1 MMINYVVLLSLLSK
15 YVSIRDVAE
24 GALKICQDMLG
35 LTFEMVAGK
44 FEDGASNKQKS
55 NNSNTNDINDNGQ

>member
-15 YVSIRDVAE
+15 YVSIRGVVE
-24 GALKICQDMLG
+24 WTLKLCQDMLG

-44 FEDGASNKQKS
+44 FEDCASNKQ
-55 NNSNTNDINDNGQ
+55 NQIIVIPMI